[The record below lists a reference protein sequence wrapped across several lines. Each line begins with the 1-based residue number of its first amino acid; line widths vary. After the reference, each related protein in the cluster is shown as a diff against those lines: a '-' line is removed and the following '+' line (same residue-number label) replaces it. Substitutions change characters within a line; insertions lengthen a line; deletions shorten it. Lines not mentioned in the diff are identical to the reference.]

1 MYFSKYEMWKNM
13 LLDFKD
19 QDFILFFKIF
29 EIGGWVSNHTQ
40 EDLTKYRSKKT
51 LKKNHVLN
59 LNNEVDYVVMTI

>member
-1 MYFSKYEMWKNM
+1 M

-51 LKKNHVLN
+51 LKNHVLN
-59 LNNEVDYVVMTI
+59 